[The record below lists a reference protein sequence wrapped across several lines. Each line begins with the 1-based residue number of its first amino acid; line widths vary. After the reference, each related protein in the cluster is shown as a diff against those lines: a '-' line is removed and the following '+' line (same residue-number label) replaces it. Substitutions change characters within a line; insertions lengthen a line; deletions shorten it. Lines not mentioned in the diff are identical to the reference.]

1 MFLLGCRIGFFSS
14 CRSSSKGETCQ
25 EDRNTRGFPN
35 NRLECYIKRLR
46 GRKEICDGKNTLN
59 SSRGR
64 EACYFLYFLRF
75 PLSLRGTE
83 KRVRLVRCSPDPAR
97 RPFRIDGGARE
108 RRLRSIC
115 RAGREFL
122 AELAHFVFSFSL
134 CNGGLAAAAAS
145 PSHFTAGTKEKP
157 RIFLRDA
164 PGTQDDSCGLVASVV
179 TRTRARAR
187 RYNIFDYSTM
197 THLPPRVYI
206 LYHKESREIHRG

>member
-1 MFLLGCRIGFFSS
+1 MY
-14 CRSSSKGETCQ
+14 Q

-64 EACYFLYFLRF
+64 ETCYFLFFLRF

-83 KRVRLVRCSPDPAR
+83 KRVRLVRCSPGPAR

-145 PSHFTAGTKEKP
+145 PSRFTAGTKEKP

-164 PGTQDDSCGLVASVV
+164 PGTQDDSWSGRIRYTNARPREAMLYFRLFNDDASSAASIYPLSQGI
-179 TRTRARAR
+179 TR
-187 RYNIFDYSTM
+187 NS
-197 THLPPRVYI
+197 
-206 LYHKESREIHRG
+206 